1 MHLKF
6 KNWEKYNKRAK
17 EYKNPVWFSF
27 ENDFAT
33 NRNFFDFTDQER
45 LIFIYL
51 LCEASQQNKQGGL
64 DIEIEHFAYYTRQKP
79 KDIVTAI
86 SKLEQ
91 KQILEGR
98 DRDGIVSGSC
108 GDRDLAVTE
117 QDRTRQD
124 ILSSVGQEPTR
135 EGNEKA
141 DKGSELV
148 NLWNEKASPSLAR
161 VIQLSEARRREVVK
175 ALKKHPELEFWADVI
190 TMMNRSSFLTG
201 DGPTRQGASKPWRC
215 SFDFILKRDNAL
227 KILEGSYS

>member
-1 MHLKF
+1 VHLKF
-6 KNWEKYNKRAK
+6 KNWDKYNKRQK
-17 EYKNPVWFSF
+17 DIKSPYWFALSNQIF
-27 ENDFAT
+27 LDPFFAELS
-33 NRNFFDFTDQER
+33 DQER
-45 LIFIYL
+45 LTFIWL
-51 LCEASQQNKQGGL
+51 LCEASKQNKYGEVEVSKKLFSQITGFKASVL
-64 DIEIEHFAYYTRQKP
+64 DET
-79 KDIVTAI
+79 I
-86 SKLEQ
+86 SKLLKSGCAAGLRQ
-91 KQILEGR
+91 
-98 DRDGIVSGSC
+98 DG
-108 GDRDLAVTE
+108 GDFTASTR

-161 VIQLSEARRREVVK
+161 VIQLSEARRREVAK